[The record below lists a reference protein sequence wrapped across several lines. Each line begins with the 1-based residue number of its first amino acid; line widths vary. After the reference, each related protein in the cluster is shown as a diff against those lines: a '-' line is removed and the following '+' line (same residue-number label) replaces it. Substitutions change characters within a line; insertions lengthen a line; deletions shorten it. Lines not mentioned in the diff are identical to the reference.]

1 MKKLIYSLLIV
12 ILIFMIVGCKSIK
25 KENTQDQTNKENIQE
40 TNNTNEVIKS
50 VKAIINNKEYII
62 NLEDN
67 TTVKSF
73 VNYLP
78 QEFNMSELN
87 GNEKYINLDKSFP
100 TNTTN
105 PKRINK
111 GDVMLFGDNCL
122 VIFYKSFDTPYSYTK
137 IGHIDNL
144 LDLGKENITVKFEK

>member
-12 ILIFMIVGCKSIK
+12 LLIFMISGCKTHTKDNS
-25 KENTQDQTNKENIQE
+25 NKENIQE
-40 TNNTNEVIKS
+40 TKNTNEVVKS

-78 QEFNMSELN
+78 QELNMQELN

-100 TNTTN
+100 TNETN

-137 IGHIDNL
+137 IGHINNL
-144 LDLGKENITVKFEK
+144 DDLGSKNITVKFER

>member
-12 ILIFMIVGCKSIK
+12 LLIFMISGCKTHTKDNS
-25 KENTQDQTNKENIQE
+25 NKENIQE
-40 TNNTNEVIKS
+40 TKNTNEVVKS

-78 QEFNMSELN
+78 QELNMQELN

-100 TNTTN
+100 TNETN

-137 IGHIDNL
+137 IGHINNL
-144 LDLGKENITVKFEK
+144 DDLGCKNITVKFER